1 VAEQIVT
8 LEKITCKRFGDPS
21 NPLLFSVRSGSSI
34 SQPGMMDTFLDV
46 GMNVEIATG
55 IAEQTGNAWFAWDS
69 YRRFLQCYGMALGVE
84 RDDFDDIIS
93 EMKRRAGIQFKK
105 DFTGPQMRKVAMTYK
120 TMIKDAGIEVL
131 ENPIEQLHLTI
142 KNVFASWGSAKARTY
157 RRIMGISDDWG
168 TAVTVQEMVYGNVSQ
183 QSGTGVFFTHN
194 PRWSEDSLR
203 LWGDFTIGNQGED
216 VASGLVNTLPI
227 SITQQDIEMRETD
240 VTLETHF
247 PEIYGVLKNWADQLI
262 NKHGWSPQEIE
273 FTFESPSIQDLYIL
287 QTRDMTI
294 RERKQVLAFDPTH
307 IDSAKLLGHGIG
319 VSGGAMNGR
328 VVFTLEEI
336 DKWKKQ
342 DPEAPVILMRSDT
355 VPDDIK
361 EIFAA
366 DGLLTARGGVTSHAA
381 VVAHRLGK
389 TCVVGCEEMHCNE
402 KNKQC
407 RFAQLR
413 IKSGDLISIDGREGS
428 VYQGAINILLE

>member
-1 VAEQIVT
+1 
-8 LEKITCKRFGDPS
+8 
-21 NPLLFSVRSGSSI
+21 
-34 SQPGMMDTFLDV
+34 
-46 GMNVEIATG
+46 
-55 IAEQTGNAWFAWDS
+55 
-69 YRRFLQCYGMALGVE
+69 
-84 RDDFDDIIS
+84 
-93 EMKRRAGIQFKK
+93 
-105 DFTGPQMRKVAMTYK
+105 MRKVALTYK
-120 TMIKDAGIEVL
+120 TMIKDSGIDVL
-131 ENPIEQLHLTI
+131 DDPVDQLHLTI
-142 KNVFASWGSAKARTY
+142 KNVFASWESSKARTF

-168 TAVTVQEMVYGNVSQ
+168 TAVTIQEMVYGNVSQ

-227 SITQQDIEMRETD
+227 SIIQQDIEMRETD

-247 PEIYGVLKNWADQLI
+247 PEIYSSLKRYAAQLI
-262 NKHGWSPQEIE
+262 HEYGWSPQEIE

-287 QTRDMTI
+287 QARDMTI
-294 RERKQVLAFDPTH
+294 RERKQVWTFDPEDTNP
-307 IDSAKLLGHGIG
+307 AQLLGHGIG
-319 VSGGAMNGR
+319 VSGGALCGR

-336 DKWKKQ
+336 DKWKKD
-342 DPEAPVILMRSDT
+342 DPDSPVILMRSDT

-389 TCVVGCEEMHCNE
+389 TCVVGCEEMVCNE
-402 KNKQC
+402 KTKEC
-407 RFAQLR
+407 LFANTR
-413 IKSGDLISIDGREGS
+413 IKSGEYISIDGREGS
-428 VYQGAINILLE
+428 VYHGAVCILRD